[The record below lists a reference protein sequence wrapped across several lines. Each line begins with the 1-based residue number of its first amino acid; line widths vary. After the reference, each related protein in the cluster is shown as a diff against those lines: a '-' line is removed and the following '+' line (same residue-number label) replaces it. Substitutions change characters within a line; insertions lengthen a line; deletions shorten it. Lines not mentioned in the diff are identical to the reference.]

1 MTTIMEWSSVL
12 AIDHGDIDNEHQVMV
27 ELLNKLHNA
36 LQTRNM
42 VQVSDLLEQFSSAAM
57 EHFAMEEQLMQELG
71 YPHLQRHK
79 AQHDE
84 LAERAQD
91 LHYDLIHNNIPFDEK
106 ITEFLRDW
114 MLDHILGEDRELG
127 LFLQNR

>member
-1 MTTIMEWSSVL
+1 MTMIMEWSSVL
-12 AIDHGDIDNEHQVMV
+12 AIDHGDIDNEHQAMV

-36 LQTRNM
+36 LQTKNM
-42 VQVSDLLEQFSSAAM
+42 VRVSDLLEQFSSAAM

-71 YPHLQRHK
+71 YPHLLRHK

-84 LAERAQD
+84 LAERTQN
-91 LHYDLIHNNIPFDEK
+91 LHYDLIHNNIPFDEG
-106 ITEFLRDW
+106 ITESLRDW

-127 LFLQNR
+127 LFLLHR